1 MSNPLIDYMKAVLMK
16 LFATNFDQGAN
27 APIMNWGIN
36 IGQVFG
42 NTSTTK
48 NCVLNIVLKVNM

>member
-1 MSNPLIDYMKAVLMK
+1 MKAVLMK